1 MKVTGRQTV
10 RERLSTLLFA
20 KFPELAA
27 IFIVNIENGRPRRFR
42 PATFEKHLLGAEVL
56 FHRPV
61 IIKMVACEI
70 REYAHIKRNSK
81 NTLLLQRVRRHF
93 HHRLGDPQAEALG

>member
-42 PATFEKHLLGAEVL
+42 PATFEKHLLGAEL
-56 FHRPV
+56 LLPRPL
-61 IIKMVACEI
+61 IIKMASCEI
-70 REYAHIKRNSK
+70 REYPHLKLKSK
-81 NTLLLQRVRRHF
+81 NPPLPPPLPPHSPPPLPTPHAPPL
-93 HHRLGDPQAEALG
+93 